1 MSSSLVSI
9 IIPCYNRENYVSDAV
24 NSALRQT
31 YSDIEIIVVDDGST
45 DTSVAVLRRFGDK
58 IKLIEQK
65 NSGVNAARN
74 VGFKVSKGEFI
85 IFLDSDDWLSDDIV
99 EKHIEATKKWPSVSI
114 YCTDSV
120 FIDASGKEG
129 ELTRCNWPDE
139 PDCPLSL
146 FLLNPPPFP
155 ACELYR
161 SSVVKNYDGYDESM
175 RAFADSDLRLRIM
188 LSGATFVRTEGG
200 YAAYRPVEN
209 SITKNSLRLHKYA
222 VILTK
227 KLYQYTDN
235 NTELDALLTERLLR
249 HRMRWWNSILS
260 FHTSLKPSSIV
271 KFSWHLY
278 RVLRVD
284 PGYIWFILKDKPW
297 TMDRA
302 RQF

>member
-1 MSSSLVSI
+1 MSNPLVSI
-9 IIPCYNRENYVSDAV
+9 VIPCYNRENYVSDAI
-24 NSALRQT
+24 NSAIRQS
-31 YSDIEIIVVDDGST
+31 YPNVEIIVVDDGST
-45 DTSVAVLRRFGDK
+45 DSSVAVLRQFGDK
-58 IKLIEQK
+58 INLIEQK

-74 VGFKVSKGEFI
+74 MGFKASKGEFI

-99 EKHIEATKKWPSVSI
+99 EKHIEATKKWPLVSI
-114 YCTDSV
+114 YCADSV
-120 FIDASGKEG
+120 FIDASGKED

-146 FLLNPPPFP
+146 FLLIPPPFP

-161 SSVVKNYDGYDESM
+161 SSVVKDHNGYDEAM

-222 VILTK
+222 VILIR
-227 KLYQYTDN
+227 KLSQNTHN
-235 NTELDALLTERLLR
+235 NTELDALFTERLLR

-260 FHTSLKPSSIV
+260 FHTSLKPPSIL

-297 TMDRA
+297 SIDKNRY
-302 RQF
+302 F